1 MITLM
6 ICEDVKDVREGLKY
20 LLGMEEEIH
29 VLEAVSSAED
39 LFLAIQKCGQPDIVL
54 MDIVLPGM
62 SGIEATKRIKAT
74 YPDIRVLILT
84 IFEEEEK
91 ILSAI
96 QAGATGYILKNTR
109 PGEVVSQIRAL
120 HSGGS
125 PISPNVA
132 RVLLDEFRKDN
143 TNRIKEDY
151 RLTPREKEIMKGI
164 IQGYTYRE
172 IAEQCNIASSTVK
185 KHILHIYKKLKVNSK
200 VEFIKKVMNW
210 ETDQN

>member
-151 RLTPREKEIMKGI
+151 RLTPREKEIMQGI

>member
-6 ICEDVKDVREGLKY
+6 ICEDVKDVREGLRY

-39 LFLAIQKCGQPDIVL
+39 LFLAIQNSGQPDIVL

-62 SGIEATKRIKAT
+62 SGIEATERIKRT
-74 YPDIRVLILT
+74 FPEIKVLILT

-109 PGEVVSQIRAL
+109 PGDVVSQIKAL

-143 TNRIKEDY
+143 TSRVKEDY

-164 IQGYTYRE
+164 IEGYTYRE
-172 IAEQCNIASSTVK
+172 IADHCNIASSTVK
-185 KHILHIYKKLKVNSK
+185 KHILHIYQKLEVNSK

-210 ETDQN
+210 DTDQN